1 MSLYGALL
9 TGRYS
14 KARRLIGRRAGIN
27 TPGEDGET
35 PLMLTAQHP
44 DMVDLTRLLLLAGA
58 DVNARNIHGET
69 PLLPALWRPNN
80 RENVSLLIEQGA
92 DTGVVTA
99 YGYRARDCAL
109 SDAGV
114 AFDDLFPENSGRR
127 TILKMAATADATS
140 LEKVCREQHDD
151 TVLLQML
158 LNNAVHD
165 EDCERVALLLEMG
178 IPADT
183 PSKYGETLLMF
194 AACRTNT
201 DLVKLLLHFG
211 ANPTHRDYMGLT
223 ACMKIKIC
231 APGWQKT
238 ELLYGEYALEQLGR
252 ERMEEIVA
260 VQREIERLLDSV
272 TTRDDFYGK
281 ISGANNHDY

>member
-35 PLMLTAQHP
+35 PLMLSAQHP
-44 DMVDLTRLLLLAGA
+44 DMTDLTRLLLLAGA
-58 DVNARNIHGET
+58 NVNARNIYGET
-69 PLLPALWRPNN
+69 ALLPALWRPNN
-80 RENVSLLIEQGA
+80 RENVSLLIEHGA

-109 SDAGV
+109 YDAGV
-114 AFDDLFPENSGRR
+114 VYDDLFPENSERR
-127 TILKMAATADATS
+127 EILKMAATADAIW
-140 LEKVCREQHDD
+140 LEKVCREQQDD
-151 TVLLQML
+151 TVLLQMV
-158 LNNAVHD
+158 LNNAVHN
-165 EDCERVALLLEMG
+165 EDCEQVALLLKMG

-183 PSKYGETLLMF
+183 SSKYGETLLMY

-201 DLVKLLLHFG
+201 ELVKVLLRFG
-211 ANPTHRDYMGLT
+211 ANPAHQDYQGVT
-223 ACMKIKIC
+223 ARMKMKTC

-238 ELLYGEYALEQLGR
+238 ELLYGDYAFEQLGR
-252 ERMEEIVA
+252 ERMEEIAV
-260 VQREIERLLDSV
+260 VQREIERLLGGV
-272 TTRDDFYGK
+272 TTEGIFSGK
-281 ISGANNHDY
+281 YSEANNHDY